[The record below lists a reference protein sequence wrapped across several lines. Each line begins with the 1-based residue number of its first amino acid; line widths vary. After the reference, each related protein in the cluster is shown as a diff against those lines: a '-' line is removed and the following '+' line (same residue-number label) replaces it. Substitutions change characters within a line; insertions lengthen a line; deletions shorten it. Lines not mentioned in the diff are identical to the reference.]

1 MAKAAFRVEDGI
13 IPGHT
18 DNDLGHSSFKFR
30 HSYFSGNAQV
40 DGSVNVTTDVNVTRD
55 VNITRDLNVTADLD
69 VDGNTS
75 LNNLVATGGTIDLP
89 NFSGGGGGGG
99 GGGVSQAEVI
109 ALAVALG

>member
-18 DNDLGHSSFKFR
+18 DNDLGHSALQFR
-30 HSYFSGNAQV
+30 HTYISGSMQV
-40 DGSVNVTTDVNVTRD
+40 GTDVNVTNDVNVTRD
-55 VNITRDLNVTADLD
+55 ANVTRNLD

-99 GGGVSQAEVI
+99 GGVSQAEVI

>member
-18 DNDLGHSSFKFR
+18 DNDLGHSSVQFR
-30 HSYFSGNAQV
+30 HSYISGTATVGVDVNAGR
-40 DGSVNVTTDVNVTRD
+40 DVNATRDVNVTE
-55 VNITRDLNVTADLD
+55 DLD

-99 GGGVSQAEVI
+99 GGVSQAEVI

>member
-18 DNDLGHSSFKFR
+18 DNDLGHSALQFR
-30 HSYFSGNAQV
+30 HTYISGNLQC
-40 DGSVNVTTDVNVTRD
+40 GTDVDVTRDVKATRD
-55 VNITRDLNVTADLD
+55 VNITEDLD
-69 VDGNTS
+69 VDGNTG
-75 LNNLVATGGTIDLP
+75 LNNLVATGTTVDLP

-99 GGGVSQAEVI
+99 GGGVSQAEAI